1 MERFGDAIDCA
12 EVAVGN
18 LFASPA
24 GIHHPARQMQLL
36 FSCRHPW
43 VLGPS
48 LFAELVEL
56 LSLTPSWEVVLS
68 ARPPAYGPLARPR
81 RPQQGSLA
89 PPNTFVLLRAEGA
102 QRQGLPPPR
111 GFVGPGE

>member
-68 ARPPAYGPLARPR
+68 ARPLLMA
-81 RPQQGSLA
+81 
-89 PPNTFVLLRAEGA
+89 LLRDLED
-102 QRQGLPPPR
+102 RNR
-111 GFVGPGE
+111 EV